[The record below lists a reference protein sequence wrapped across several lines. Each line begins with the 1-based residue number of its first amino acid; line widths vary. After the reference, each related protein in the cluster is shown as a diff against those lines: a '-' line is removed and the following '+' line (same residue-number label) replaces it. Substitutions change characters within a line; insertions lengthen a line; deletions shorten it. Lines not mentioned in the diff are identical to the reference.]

1 MTFAWSTASA
11 PSSCRLAP
19 RLREGGKRWRYRQ
32 KTPSNRTAG
41 GLLVARDTVFWDR
54 ELTGVVRSTSASVP
68 GSRFARCPSHSAR
81 CRCWPRR
88 APGSASMPAQA
99 PRRLR
104 TAGSSGGVSPIALL
118 RHWCRFGRPSA
129 VGSHTPRTRKAGKGV
144 RTALYRQAQLPCIS
158 KSYRSVTRASPI
170 PS

>member
-19 RLREGGKRWRYRQ
+19 RLREGGKRWRYSRR
-32 KTPSNRTAG
+32 PLPIAPRG
-41 GLLVARDTVFWDR
+41 GFWSRDTVFWDR
-54 ELTGVVRSTSASVP
+54 ELTGVVHSTSASVP
-68 GSRFARCPSHSAR
+68 CSRFARCPSHSAR

-118 RHWCRFGRPSA
+118 RHRCRFGRPSA
-129 VGSHTPRTRKAGKGV
+129 VGSHTPRTRNAGKGV